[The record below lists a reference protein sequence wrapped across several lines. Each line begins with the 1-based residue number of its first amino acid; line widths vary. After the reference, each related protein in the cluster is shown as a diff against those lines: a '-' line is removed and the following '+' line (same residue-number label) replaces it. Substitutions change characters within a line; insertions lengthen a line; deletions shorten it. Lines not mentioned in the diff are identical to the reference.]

1 MSSCYPRPGSVKILD
16 KETLILESNYS
27 SSVRHTG
34 VMGLFYLLVAEPSP
48 KANSF
53 MHSPVDVSFSF
64 FPLLYSILLYIFK
77 NILSFLHFIWTK
89 LAKIHVL
96 HFHFSTYQYFLKFIF
111 IEQTY
116 TITLREVDICCICN

>member
-53 MHSPVDVSFSF
+53 MHSPVDVNFSF
-64 FPLLYSILLYIFK
+64 FPLLYSILLYIYLK
-77 NILSFLHFIWTK
+77 IYCLSYIL
-89 LAKIHVL
+89 
-96 HFHFSTYQYFLKFIF
+96 YGP
-111 IEQTY
+111 
-116 TITLREVDICCICN
+116 N